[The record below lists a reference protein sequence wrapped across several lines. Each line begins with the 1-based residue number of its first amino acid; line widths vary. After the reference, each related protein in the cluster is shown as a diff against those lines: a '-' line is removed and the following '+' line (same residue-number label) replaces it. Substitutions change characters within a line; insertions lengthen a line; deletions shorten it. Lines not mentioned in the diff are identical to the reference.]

1 MKTKYFLIF
10 VFSIVLLL
18 NSCSE
23 SFLDTKQAGVYT
35 VDEFYKTDLQA
46 FQAILGCYDYIQ
58 NVYEN
63 VEYTALQTYTMMS
76 DEVYAGGSLRGDAL
90 RLEEV
95 NEFRHG
101 SNNALMSDLFGQ
113 SYNGIYRSNVILE
126 KVTSDTPVKKLV
138 TAEAKVMRAFWYF
151 QLVIN
156 WGDVPLV
163 TARLEADNYA
173 QPRTPAA
180 QIWAQIEKDL
190 TEAIAD
196 LPLKS
201 AQSKADKARWSK
213 GAAQSLLGKVYLFQ
227 KKYTEA
233 AAQFDNVITSNEYDL
248 IPDFS
253 RILRKDQELG
263 KESIF
268 EVMQPMTSYS
278 ATNVPPT
285 INQVAGER
293 SRWQRFMGPKGGGW
307 FEDTKKTLGI
317 SNSGFGFWN
326 AKLSD
331 YQVFVDAG
339 DVVRRKGTIIS
350 EEEIIAA
357 GGKMR
362 NATFKTAALPLGTL
376 AWSSDP
382 VVRLKYTN
390 FADETQG
397 PVANNN
403 IGTNVRLIR
412 FADVLLMAAEAN
424 NRKASPD
431 DVKALQYINR
441 VRTRVTL
448 PALTVTGDALFAAIK
463 LERRLELMFEGHRY
477 HDLIRWKDA
486 AVVLKDQG
494 KLIPKGDGTYYSV
507 PDAGFKE
514 RNYLWPIPETEM
526 NVNSKMTQNP
536 GF

>member
-10 VFSIVLLL
+10 VFSIVLL
-18 NSCSE
+18 NSCDK
-23 SFLDTKQAGVYT
+23 SFLDTRQAGVYT
-35 VDEFYKTDLQA
+35 VDEFYQTDLQA
-46 FQAILGCYDYIQ
+46 FQAIMGSYDYIQ
-58 NVYEN
+58 NVWEN
-63 VEYTALQTYTMMS
+63 VEYTPQQTYTMMS
-76 DEVYAGGSLRGDAL
+76 DEVYAGGSSRGDAL

-95 NEFRHG
+95 NEFRHS
-101 SNNALMSDLFGQ
+101 SNNSLMSDLFSQ
-113 SYNGIYRSNVILE
+113 CYNGIYRSNVILE
-126 KVTSDTPVKKLV
+126 KITADTDVKKLV
-138 TAEAKVMRAFWYF
+138 TAEAKVIRAFWYF

-163 TARLEADNYA
+163 TTRLTADNYA

-180 QIWAQIEKDL
+180 QIWVQIEKDL
-190 TEAIAD
+190 SEGIAG

-201 AQSKADKARWSK
+201 AQSTRDKARWSK
-213 GAAQSLLGKVYLFQ
+213 GAAQAMLGKAYLFQ

-233 AAQFDNVITSNEYDL
+233 AAIFDVVIASNEYDL

-253 RILRKDQELG
+253 RILRKEQELG

-285 INQVAGER
+285 INNVAGER

-307 FEDTKKTLGI
+307 FEDTKGTLGI
-317 SNSGFGFWN
+317 SNSGFAFWN
-326 AKLSD
+326 AKLAD
-331 YQVFVDAG
+331 YDLFVANG

-350 EEEIIAA
+350 EAEVIAA

-362 NATFKTAALPLGTL
+362 NKIFATPALPLGTL

-382 VVRLKYTN
+382 VIRLKYTN
-390 FADETQG
+390 WADETQG

-403 IGTNVRLIR
+403 IGTNWRYMR
-412 FADVLLMAAEAN
+412 FADVLLMAAEAY
-424 NRKASPD
+424 NRKSSPD

-441 VRTRVTL
+441 VRSRVSM
-448 PALTVTGDALFAAIK
+448 PPLTATGNDLFTAIK
-463 LERRLELMFEGHRY
+463 LERQLELMFEGVRY
-477 HDLIRWKDA
+477 HDLIRWGDA
-486 AVVLKDQG
+486 ATVLKDCG
-494 KLIPKGDGTYYSV
+494 KQIPKGDGTWYLIS
-507 PDAGFKE
+507 DGGFKA
-514 RNYLWPIPETEM
+514 RNVLWPIPEAEM
-526 NVNSKMTQNP
+526 NVNKKMTQNP

>member
-1 MKTKYFLIF
+1 MKTKFYISLI
-10 VFSIVLLL
+10 FSIVFFY
-18 NSCSE
+18 SCSE
-23 SFLDTKQAGVYT
+23 EFLDTKQVGVYT
-35 VDEFYKTDLQA
+35 VDEFYQTDLQA

-63 VEYTALQTYTMMS
+63 VEYTALQTYVMMG

-101 SNNALMSDLFGQ
+101 SNNSLMSDLFSQ
-113 SYNGIYRSNVILE
+113 CYNGIYRSNTILE
-126 KVTSDTPVKKLV
+126 KITADSDVKKLV
-138 TAEAKVMRAFWYF
+138 LAEAKTMRAFWYF
-151 QLVIN
+151 NLVIN

-163 TARLEADNYA
+163 TERLAPENYA

-180 QIWAQIEKDL
+180 QIWALIEKDL

-201 AQSKADKARWSK
+201 KQSTRDKARWSK

-227 KKYTEA
+227 NKFTEA
-233 AAQFDNVITSNEYDL
+233 AAEFDKVITSNEYDL

-263 KESIF
+263 KESIY

-285 INQVAGER
+285 INNVAGER

-307 FEDTKKTLGI
+307 FVGGTTGI

-326 AKLSD
+326 ARLAD
-331 YQVFVDAG
+331 YQLFVDNG
-339 DVVRRKGTIIS
+339 DVVRRKGTILS
-350 EEEIIAA
+350 EAEIIAA

-362 NATFKTAALPLGTL
+362 NPTFKTAELPSGTL

-412 FADVLLMAAEAN
+412 FADVLLMAAEAY
-424 NRKASPD
+424 NRKPSPD

-441 VRTRVTL
+441 VRTRASM
-448 PALTVTGDALFAAIK
+448 PALTATGADLFKAIK
-463 LERRLELMFEGHRY
+463 VERQLELMFEGHRY

-494 KLIPKGDGTYYSV
+494 KLIPKGDGTYLSV

-514 RNYLWPIPETEM
+514 RNYLFPIPETEM